1 MIPRPLVP
9 ASLIPFLDPWCWW
22 GAALVAVLVVVA
34 LRWQAPDWRQL
45 RGLLVRVAVGLLG
58 IGVLLELQRRGGIGA
73 PVRSWASLLLWA
85 AASAAFAH
93 GTVTLLDRALRSTSG
108 RHRPDHEEPEP

>member
-73 PVRSWASLLLWA
+73 PVRSWASLLLWT

-93 GTVTLLDRALRSTSG
+93 GAVSLLDRALRSRSG
-108 RHRPDHEEPEP
+108 QHRPDPAEPDP